1 MPNKFEKYSE
11 DIADFNWKYG
21 LNFSLNSFDERAR
34 VITEFASA
42 KDLNA
47 LYRSTFTNLYK
58 KVLANCV
65 DDIISPKRAN
75 PTEYYRDFEKMM
87 RIYRDVVR
95 KEGRDVPDS
104 NGGWTKKADALDV
117 MQKELEAIPDNKLDY
132 AVERYKKGELR
143 IRDMR
148 AYVDILKDR
157 SALLSRDQFVEC
169 LAPLYCYKE
178 ALKKVNAERS
188 IGWRIL
194 NLPRFIGERR
204 AIRKFEKYLKPR
216 MASIHTKTPDPNRID
231 PSVERVKG
239 LASDDFIPKL
249 KGDVKDMIE
258 QVCQAPDPV
267 NERERVQIDP
277 NLLTGKNVKIIEKI
291 NKLEPLIK
299 DDPSARV

>member
-11 DIADFNWKYG
+11 EIADFNWKYG
-21 LNFSLNSFDERAR
+21 LNFSLNSFDEKAR

-75 PTEYYRDFEKMM
+75 PEEYYRDFENMM
-87 RIYRDVVR
+87 KIYRDVVK
-95 KEGRDVPDS
+95 KEGRDVPS
-104 NGGWTKKADALDV
+104 PNGGWTKKAEPLEV
-117 MQKELEAIPDNKLDY
+117 MQRELDAIPNHKVDY
-132 AVERYKKGELR
+132 AIERYKKGELR

-157 SALLSRDQFVEC
+157 SALLSRDQFVDS

-178 ALKKVNAERS
+178 ALKRVNSERS

-216 MASIHTKTPDPNRID
+216 MASIFTREPDPNRID
-231 PSVERVKG
+231 PKVERVKS
-239 LASDDFIPKL
+239 LVSDDFIPKL
-249 KGDVKDMIE
+249 KGDVKEMIE
-258 QVCQAPDPV
+258 QTRQAPDPV
-267 NERERVQIDP
+267 NERERVDINP
-277 NLLTGKNVKIIEKI
+277 ELLTGKNAKIIEKI

-299 DDPSARV
+299 DDPSATV